1 MEPGV
6 VEKVRM
12 MKVTIEDIEINA
24 AYIQLIYEHF
34 QTLDLPS
41 DSTGKVISGPE
52 FV

>member
-6 VEKVRM
+6 EKVRT

-24 AYIQLIYEHF
+24 AYIQLIYEYF
-34 QTLDLPS
+34 QILDLPS
-41 DSTGKVISGPE
+41 DATGKVISAPE